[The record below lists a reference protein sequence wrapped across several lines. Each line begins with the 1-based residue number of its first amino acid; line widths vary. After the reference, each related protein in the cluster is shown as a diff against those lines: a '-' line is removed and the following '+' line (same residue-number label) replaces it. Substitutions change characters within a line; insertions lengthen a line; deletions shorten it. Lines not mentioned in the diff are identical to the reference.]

1 MGGSDNSPATA
12 AVIVGFLAL
21 TAILAVLIVYT
32 YRRRQK
38 KQATVV
44 PAWEAS
50 ERGRAE
56 NYETCQALENEKSVQ
71 RHHVETA
78 VDRVRHA
85 EAFIEDALPG
95 LGHHPVEQLLR
106 HLLGLT
112 RPLQESR
119 NEAA

>member
-56 NYETCQALENEKSVQ
+56 NYETCQALENENVL
-71 RHHVETA
+71 
-78 VDRVRHA
+78 
-85 EAFIEDALPG
+85 EAFLPETEVISEK
-95 LGHHPVEQLLR
+95 PIDDQ
-106 HLLGLT
+106 
-112 RPLQESR
+112 Q
-119 NEAA
+119 